1 MLALLLCLG
10 IAMGPSK
17 GHAQGRPEA
26 ASRDT
31 WMYAQASHRAA
42 VYIALAGG
50 AASLQGSATAS
61 PTPAKGVVELPE
73 GDGKPIATQ
82 YCQDCHKLSNLTNAH
97 KSPEEWLA
105 TVHLMM
111 ERGCPITEDKVPT
124 LVAYLAKNFT
134 PAGGAKPDAASAAS
148 AAAPAEAPAST
159 AAAGPDATPPATDAP
174 KPAPAKGA
182 IELPEG
188 DGKPIATQYC
198 QDCHKLSN
206 LTNAHK
212 SPEEWLDTVHLMM
225 ERGCPITEDK
235 VPALVAYLAKNFTP
249 VK

>member
-1 MLALLLCLG
+1 
-10 IAMGPSK
+10 
-17 GHAQGRPEA
+17 
-26 ASRDT
+26 
-31 WMYAQASHRAA
+31 MYT
-42 VYIALAGG
+42 ALAGG
-50 AASLQGSATAS
+50 AEPLQGPATA
-61 PTPAKGVVELPE
+61 PAKGAVELPE

-124 LVAYLAKNFT
+124 LVAYLAKNFVPVGEK
-134 PAGGAKPDAASAAS
+134 PADSGAAPASAAPDAAP
-148 AAAPAEAPAST
+148 AAAPA
-159 AAAGPDATPPATDAP
+159 AAAPDAAQSTTDAP

-182 IELPEG
+182 VELPEG

-212 SPEEWLDTVHLMM
+212 SPQEWLDTVHLMM
-225 ERGCPITEDK
+225 ERGCPIPEEK
-235 VPALVAYLAKNFTP
+235 VADLVAYLAKNFTP